1 MADDSS
7 NSSELDYNKILL
19 KIGEFGP
26 WQRKAIVWLMVPAF
40 VAGLVSIFTIMD
52 SLLLFIV
59 FLFFRAYFSC
69 PFCSFYSSC
78 FSCSS
83 PSSPASPF
91 PSSPVRFFL
100 LLLLLLQVVMTGLF
114 AAFTP
119 EPTGFN
125 CTSTSICT
133 DPSSSVINQADSVL
147 RLEDI
152 FDRGPEEVLKK
163 HKEPNDCFPREK
175 GSDSPACE
183 KRCDSSHDFTFDPD
197 KNVMRSS
204 VVSDTR
210 LMCSE
215 TLVNAYQPICNSFFM
230 IGYFLGGSLFGMV
243 ADTHGRKP
251 AIFLSML
258 FCLVGTALGPLVL
271 QLQHTM
277 DDPSPLAWL
286 YALLRIIPGAG
297 SIGAY
302 LMAFTLCVELVGKK
316 EQFPGIPWNVTVFSV
331 VGNIIGIPYAL
342 GEMTNSLLA
351 YVFPEWIT
359 FQLLSALLCG
369 LPLLLWFCVPESPR
383 WLIERNRTTRVR
395 RLLRKAAKDNG
406 AELPD
411 SLRAPLKSDT
421 ISTSSE
427 DTDESM
433 FWEEGKVSEEAK
445 DAFWDRQKGLFHPSI
460 RSTTIVLMILWIF
473 MSLIYYGTSFL
484 IEDLHIVSS
493 AHLALVLVM
502 TVEIPA
508 YLVSALTMS
517 SLGRKPL
524 LIFNMLLI
532 ALVCSI
538 GTGLLGEGWHS
549 NLLTVCVLT
558 AKFCISSVFSVT
570 RIYTS
575 EIYPTHIRAT
585 ALGFMKSVS
594 CLGSIL
600 SPWAAYYVKMRYEE
614 DTGRRMTLV
623 IFSICAAI
631 GGGASFLLAD
641 TTGFALPENFED
653 IHRIKRDQKKLLSV
667 VGADWRPGQ
676 QKEEE
681 EA

>member
-1 MADDSS
+1 M
-7 NSSELDYNKILL
+7 LP
-19 KIGEFGP
+19 GF
-26 WQRKAIVWLMVPAF
+26 F
-40 VAGLVSIFTIMD
+40 
-52 SLLLFIV
+52 SLCT
-59 FLFFRAYFSC
+59 RA
-69 PFCSFYSSC
+69 
-78 FSCSS
+78 
-83 PSSPASPF
+83 
-91 PSSPVRFFL
+91 
-100 LLLLLLQVVMTGLF
+100 
-114 AAFTP
+114 
-119 EPTGFN
+119 
-125 CTSTSICT
+125 
-133 DPSSSVINQADSVL
+133 
-147 RLEDI
+147 
-152 FDRGPEEVLKK
+152 
-163 HKEPNDCFPREK
+163 
-175 GSDSPACE
+175 
-183 KRCDSSHDFTFDPD
+183 
-197 KNVMRSS
+197 
-204 VVSDTR
+204 
-210 LMCSE
+210 
-215 TLVNAYQPICNSFFM
+215 
-230 IGYFLGGSLFGMV
+230 
-243 ADTHGRKP
+243 
-251 AIFLSML
+251 
-258 FCLVGTALGPLVL
+258 
-271 QLQHTM
+271 
-277 DDPSPLAWL
+277 
-286 YALLRIIPGAG
+286 
-297 SIGAY
+297 
-302 LMAFTLCVELVGKK
+302 
-316 EQFPGIPWNVTVFSV
+316 
-331 VGNIIGIPYAL
+331 
-342 GEMTNSLLA
+342 
-351 YVFPEWIT
+351 
-359 FQLLSALLCG
+359 
-369 LPLLLWFCVPESPR
+369 
-383 WLIERNRTTRVR
+383 R

-411 SLRAPLKSDT
+411 SLRAPARSDT
-421 ISTSSE
+421 VSISSE

-433 FWEEGKVSEEAK
+433 FWEEGRVAEEAK

-508 YLVSALTMS
+508 YIVSALTMS

-538 GTGLLGEGWHS
+538 GTALLGEGWHS

-667 VGADWRPGQ
+667 VGADWQPSQ
-676 QKEEE
+676 QQDKEE
-681 EA
+681 A